1 LETLE
6 PFAETTFANIRDLD
20 AEAAGLRPAQIARRN
35 VKTIRSVV
43 AKLRRQ
49 STKLVQIQDLVG
61 CRLVVPD
68 VIDQIEWLE
77 TLQRL
82 FPKAQVVDR
91 RQTPQHGYRAVH
103 VIVRSGVQ
111 RFEIQIRTRYQD
123 EWATVVEKVADRL
136 GLEVKYGGGPEAV
149 RRPLLEVSASMVAQE
164 AFEANWQ
171 VRLKNPP
178 ESGNFAM
185 RLDEFIGPDVIL
197 YSSRRIPQ
205 DSDILIGGTDGPI
218 EQATVDEERS
228 VDGDWE
234 GFTGFNYAYR
244 RVAFQGGKAVVER
257 FHKMREAYFNR
268 DDEILD
274 LMAELRALL
283 P

>member
-1 LETLE
+1 M
-6 PFAETTFANIRDLD
+6 
-20 AEAAGLRPAQIARRN
+20 
-35 VKTIRSVV
+35 KTIRSVV